1 MTDLFAIDRAVT
13 EAWPARERDDLNGW
27 ALNADS
33 GLTGRPNAV
42 APLAWA
48 GADLDADIASAE
60 EWLRDRGLAPQFRI
74 TENACAPAHLTEALA
89 ARGYVRSMPTLVMAR
104 ALGSVEGDETVR
116 VRGAPGAAFDA
127 VMTAAAAHP
136 EDTAERRGI
145 IARAPDPK
153 VFAEATHGAALAAIG
168 MCVVTGNLAG
178 VFAMRTAPDARRKGL
193 ARRVLRTLLA
203 WAQEQGAAHAYL
215 QVEEE
220 NASAIALYESE
231 GFVTRGRYWYWK
243 APSPAA
249 S

>member
-1 MTDLFAIDRAVT
+1 MMDLFAIDRAVT
-13 EAWPARERDDLNGW
+13 EAWPARERDALNGW

-42 APLAWA
+42 APLAWT
-48 GADLDADIASAE
+48 GGDLDADIAIAE
-60 EWLRDRGLAPQFRI
+60 EWLRDRRLTPQFRI
-74 TENACAPAHLTEALA
+74 TENACAPAQLAEALA
-89 ARGYVRSMPTLVMAR
+89 ARGYMRSAPTLVMDR
-104 ALGSVEGDETVR
+104 ALGDIVSDETVR
-116 VRGAPGAAFDA
+116 LRGAPGAAFDA

-153 VFAEATHGAALAAIG
+153 VFAEATHNAALAAIG
-168 MCVVTGNLAG
+168 MCVVTDSLAG

-203 WAQEQGAAHAYL
+203 WAHEQGATHAYL
-215 QVEEE
+215 QVEED
-220 NASAIALYESE
+220 NPSAVALYESE

-243 APSPAA
+243 APETAA
-249 S
+249 

>member
-13 EAWPARERDDLNGW
+13 EAWPARERDALNGW

-42 APLAWA
+42 APMSWT
-48 GADLDADIASAE
+48 GGDLEADITSAE
-60 EWLRDRGLAPQFRI
+60 EWLRDRGLTPQFRI
-74 TENACAPAHLTEALA
+74 TESACEPAHLTEALA
-89 ARGYVRSMPTLVMAR
+89 ARGYARSMPTLVMDR
-104 ALGSVEGDETVR
+104 ALGPIDGDETVR
-116 VRGAPGAAFDA
+116 LRGAPGAAFDA

-136 EDTAERRGI
+136 EDTHERRGI

-153 VFAEATHGAALAAIG
+153 VFAEVTQDAALAAIG
-168 MCVVTGNLAG
+168 MCVVTGDLAG
-178 VFAMRTAPDARRKGL
+178 VFAMRTAPDARRRGH
-193 ARRVLRTLLA
+193 ARRILRALLA
-203 WAQEQGAAHAYL
+203 WAHEQRATAAYL
-215 QVEEE
+215 QVEED
-220 NASAIALYESE
+220 NPSAIALYASE